1 MEKRESFKWV
11 VHKQLD
17 IYLYVCLSIYL
28 SIYLASQPASQPSRC
43 GPGKRLLLGETTK
56 DFGIHAGLLSWDAS
70 NTLLVFPS
78 NISQIWSYVRR
89 LRSETEKLWRIELT
103 TSLQNWSPARTHL
116 NSWMDSGEQFL
127 PCLIKEG
134 KNSMVGCNIIG
145 GLYGSFIHTLWHTR
159 GSMRP
164 LKKKYHGMD
173 KLKKQTIKDQILKLA
188 DENIN
193 EL

>member
-1 MEKRESFKWV
+1 MKLKNSEGSNSRHLCKTEVQRGP
-11 VHKQLD
+11 
-17 IYLYVCLSIYL
+17 ISIPEWIQV
-28 SIYLASQPASQPSRC
+28 SSS
-43 GPGKRLLLGETTK
+43 
-56 DFGIHAGLLSWDAS
+56 
-70 NTLLVFPS
+70 
-78 NISQIWSYVRR
+78 
-89 LRSETEKLWRIELT
+89 
-103 TSLQNWSPARTHL
+103 
-116 NSWMDSGEQFL
+116 L